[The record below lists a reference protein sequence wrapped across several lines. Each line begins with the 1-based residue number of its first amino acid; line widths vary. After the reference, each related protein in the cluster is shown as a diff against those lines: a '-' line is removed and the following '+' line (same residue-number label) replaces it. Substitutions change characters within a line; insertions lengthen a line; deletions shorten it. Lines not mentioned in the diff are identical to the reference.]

1 MGPGPALAT
10 GMEAE
15 ADATGQGQGIHRARR
30 KVIPP
35 SLADLV
41 ERPLYAHLATVR
53 PDGTPQVN
61 PTWFRFDGEYLW
73 LTTTA
78 RRQKNRNWQIQP
90 AVALSITDPDRP
102 SRYLEIRGR
111 VERIIPDP
119 GGAEYVRLAERYGR
133 SQGPPADA
141 ADRIA
146 VAIRPQ
152 HVTTQ

>member
-1 MGPGPALAT
+1 MSPDRAGNPPGSA
-10 GMEAE
+10 
-15 ADATGQGQGIHRARR
+15 Q
-30 KVIPP
+30 VIPQ

-41 ERPLYAHLATVR
+41 ERPLYADLATVR

-78 RRQKNRNWQIQP
+78 SRQKNRNWQIQP
-90 AVALSITDPDRP
+90 AVALSIIDPDRP

-119 GGAEYVRLAERYGR
+119 GEQSTCAWLNAMA
-133 SQGPPADA
+133 GPHGHRRMP
-141 ADRIA
+141 RIA
-146 VAIRPQ
+146 SPWRSGRD
-152 HVTTQ
+152 T

>member
-1 MGPGPALAT
+1 MTDPQSNDGPH
-10 GMEAE
+10 
-15 ADATGQGQGIHRARR
+15 Q
-30 KVIPP
+30 VIPA

-61 PTWFRFDGEYLW
+61 PTWFRFDGEYVW
-73 LTTTA
+73 LTATSK
-78 RRQKNRNWQIQP
+78 RQKHRNWQVQP
-90 AVALSITDPDRP
+90 AVALSITDPEKP
-102 SRYLEIRGR
+102 WRYLEIRGL

-119 GGAEYVRLAERYGR
+119 EAMEFVRLAERYGMP
-133 SQGPPADA
+133 QPPPPDA

-152 HVTTQ
+152 HTTTQ

>member
-1 MGPGPALAT
+1 MSPDRAGTPPGSA
-10 GMEAE
+10 
-15 ADATGQGQGIHRARR
+15 Q
-30 KVIPP
+30 VIPP

-78 RRQKNRNWQIQP
+78 SRQKNRNWQIQP

-146 VAIRPQ
+146 VAIRPR